1 MGKCFHCRFKPV
13 CQLILGFA
21 FVPLF
26 FWLSD
31 FLLFYACACFSLVL
45 QMWWLICGCLVSQ
58 VLTPS
63 RISLLLDSCRL
74 ERVLDSG
81 LPSHIVRLGW
91 PLTASCCSC
100 CCPCVYTHLHK
111 EWWWFS
117 FLILHWL
124 KGHSNYVSSVL
135 FYPSVLFRGHFLKFL
150 LRF

>member
-81 LPSHIVRLGW
+81 LSSPHRAAWMASLSFVLVLLLSLCLYSLAQRVVVVFLFNLTLPSRTFQLCFLHPVLSFC
-91 PLTASCCSC
+91 PL
-100 CCPCVYTHLHK
+100 
-111 EWWWFS
+111 
-117 FLILHWL
+117 
-124 KGHSNYVSSVL
+124 
-135 FYPSVLFRGHFLKFL
+135 
-150 LRF
+150 